1 MRSPGTFQE
10 MIGTAQLFA
19 SATAPQYLY
28 GASVLTSR
36 VALGSLSAL
45 VSATASTSS
54 LAITANWQV
63 SQDASTWYDCATMNN
78 AANVALITGNG
89 TGATAT
95 KVLDAPS
102 LFGWKYARVKCANSG
117 ANGDTVNDGVT
128 VSYRYVKAGM

>member
-1 MRSPGTFQE
+1 MRSPGTFASI
-10 MIGTAQLFA
+10 IGTAQLFA

-28 GASVLTSR
+28 GATVNTQR
-36 VALGSLSAL
+36 VAIGTLSAL

-63 SQDASTWYDCATMNN
+63 SDDASTWYDAATMNS

-89 TGATAT
+89 TGATVNR
-95 KVLDAPS
+95 VLDTPK

-117 ANGDTVNDGVT
+117 ANGDAANDGVT
-128 VSYRYVKAGM
+128 ISYRYIKA

>member
-1 MRSPGTFQE
+1 MRTPGTFQSL
-10 MIGTAQLFA
+10 IGTAQLFA

-28 GASVLTSR
+28 GATVQTAR

-54 LAITANWQV
+54 LAIAANWQV
-63 SQDASTWYDCATMNN
+63 SDDTSTWYDCATMNN
-78 AANVALITGNG
+78 AANVAIITGNG

-102 LFGWKYARVKCANSG
+102 LFGWKYARVKCTNSG
-117 ANGDTVNDGVT
+117 ANGDAANDGAT
-128 VSYRYVKAGM
+128 ISYRYIKA